1 MLSHLYIENV
11 AVIEQTGID
20 FDLGLNVLTGETGAG
35 KSIVI
40 DAINAIL
47 GQRVSKDIIRTGESS
62 AFISATFN
70 NVSKRTLKKIY
81 DYGYKIDDDGVL
93 IIQRE
98 ISDKN
103 KGSIKI
109 NGRPATLSI
118 LKDIGSE
125 LINIHGQHE
134 NYELLSPD
142 LHIKYI
148 DSVGS
153 LDEMLVDYRTVY
165 NKLCQ
170 VSAELKSLDL
180 DEAQKARRIDFLN
193 YEIDE
198 LEKANLKEGEFEELN
213 ELKNRYIND
222 EKIRTSIN
230 GAQLAIDGDEDVPG
244 ALSGLN
250 DAVRFLEGIRD
261 YIPSLDPINT
271 RLQNA
276 IYEIQD
282 CSEEI
287 NSLYTESSEFD
298 NINDIEERLDLL
310 YRLGRKYGETIKQML
325 EYLERSRDELR
336 GIELLDDKK
345 ENLKNEYNKLKE
357 NATLIAE
364 RLSIKRKET
373 SDKFINMVKRELVFL
388 DMPFIDIKVLQEKCE
403 LNGFGCDKIEF
414 LISTNPGEPAKP
426 IAKIASGGEL
436 SRIMLAIKNVLA
448 DKDDIDTLIFDEVD
462 TGISGGAAQKVGM
475 KLREVSNSRQVICVT
490 HLAQIACV
498 ASQHYLI
505 EKKVLKNRTFTDI
518 KKLSYDERKHEIARI
533 IAGSNPT
540 ELTLNNADEMLK
552 AGLGVRQ

>member
-153 LDEMLVDYRTVY
+153 LDEILVDYRTVY

-230 GAQLAIDGDEDVPG
+230 GAQLAIDGDEDLPG

-261 YIPSLDPINT
+261 YIPSLDTINA
-271 RLQNA
+271 RLQNT

-310 YRLGRKYGETIKQML
+310 YRLGRKYGETTKDML

-336 GIELLDDKK
+336 GIELLDDKR
-345 ENLKNEYNKLKE
+345 ESLKNEYNKLKE
-357 NATLIAE
+357 NATLIAKK
-364 RLSIKRKET
+364 LSIKRKET
-373 SDKFINMVKRELVFL
+373 SDKFINMVKHELVFL
-388 DMPFIDIKVLQEKCE
+388 DMPFVDIKVLQEKCE
-403 LNGFGCDKIEF
+403 LNRFGCDKIEF

-498 ASQHYLI
+498 ASEHYLI